1 MKNVKLVIR
10 DVVKIFI
17 IALITAIVI
26 TGVFFLFGII
36 VGEHNIL
43 SGIEVAKNGTLIVS
57 SIGFF
62 LLAGMI
68 ISKGKQSA
76 KIQLQDSWKKHFHI
90 IGYKTSVGVISIAF
104 ILMATIMDYVQ
115 MISIK

>member
-1 MKNVKLVIR
+1 MKNMRLVIM
-10 DVVKIFI
+10 DVVKISVI
-17 IALITAIVI
+17 GLITAIVI
-26 TGVFFLFGII
+26 TGAFFLLGII

-43 SGIEVAKNGTLIVS
+43 SGIEIAKNGTLIVS

-68 ISKGKQSA
+68 ITKGKQST
-76 KIQLQDSWKKHFHI
+76 KIQLQNSWKKHFHI

-115 MISIK
+115 MISIR

>member
-1 MKNVKLVIR
+1 MKNVKLVIK

-17 IALITAIVI
+17 IGLITAIVI
-26 TGVFFLFGII
+26 TGVFFVLGII

-57 SIGFF
+57 SIGIF

-68 ISKGKQSA
+68 ITKGKQSA

-104 ILMATIMDYVQ
+104 ILMASIMDYVQ
-115 MISIK
+115 MIGIK

>member
-10 DVVKIFI
+10 DIVKISVIGLI
-17 IALITAIVI
+17 IAMVV
-26 TGVFFLFGII
+26 TGVLFLIGII
-36 VGEHNIL
+36 VGEHAIL
-43 SGIEVAKNGTLIVS
+43 SGVEVAKNATLIIS

-68 ISKGKQSA
+68 ITKGKQST
-76 KIQLQDSWKKHFHI
+76 KIHLHDSWKKHFRI

-115 MISIK
+115 MSLL